1 MRRPQRGVVVQ
12 FDEERGLGSVRDE
25 LGRELPFHCT
35 AIADGTRRIEP
46 GTPVDFLSAPG
57 HLGRME
63 ARGLVA
69 LAAGAGPVAPA
80 EPPEEGATGGTLE
93 RNDDTLTVFMGS
105 VAEPDGDRADPGG
118 GSPPG

>member
-1 MRRPQRGVVVQ
+1 MRRPQRGVVVS

-35 AIADGTRRIEP
+35 AIADGTRRIDP
-46 GTPVDFLSAPG
+46 GTEVSFLSVPG

-69 LAAGAGPVAPA
+69 LVVGSGPAAPA
-80 EPPEEGATGGTLE
+80 EPPEQGAPGGTVE

-105 VAEPDGDRADPGG
+105 AEPDGDQGG
-118 GSPPG
+118 GGAGSPPG

>member
-1 MRRPQRGVVVQ
+1 MRRPQRGVVVS

-35 AIADGTRRIEP
+35 AIADGTRRIDP
-46 GTPVDFLSAPG
+46 GTEVSFLSAPG

-69 LAAGAGPVAPA
+69 LVVGPGPAAPA
-80 EPPEEGATGGTLE
+80 VPAEQGATADTVE
-93 RNDDTLTVFMGS
+93 RDDDTLTVFMGTA
-105 VAEPDGDRADPGG
+105 AEPDGDQGG
-118 GSPPG
+118 GAGTPAG